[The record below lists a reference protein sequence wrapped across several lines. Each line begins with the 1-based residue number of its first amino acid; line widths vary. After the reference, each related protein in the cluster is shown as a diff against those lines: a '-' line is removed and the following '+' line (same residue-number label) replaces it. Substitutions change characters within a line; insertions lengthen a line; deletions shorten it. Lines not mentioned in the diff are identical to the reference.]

1 MDFQETEEQTMIR
14 DLVRDF
20 AESVLAPTAL
30 ERDRH
35 QKPPT
40 EEWAQFI
47 EYGLHTCTIPEEYGG
62 TPLDDISEAIIVE
75 ELSRVDPS
83 FGVYYCVHVGLCSMT
98 ISLHGNEQQKAK
110 YLPMLAEDKVVDPTP
125 LLIPP
130 EDAIA

>member
-47 EYGLHTCTIPEEYGG
+47 EYGLHTCTIPEEY
-62 TPLDDISEAIIVE
+62 
-75 ELSRVDPS
+75 LS
-83 FGVYYCVHVGLCSMT
+83 
-98 ISLHGNEQQKAK
+98 
-110 YLPMLAEDKVVDPTP
+110 
-125 LLIPP
+125 LIH
-130 EDAIA
+130 I